1 MVVHRA
7 LRDPMNPRISGNIVD
22 LGPPHQITTRMKIS
36 TIVFFFLPFILSA
49 QPREDSAFVR
59 NNYTK
64 REVYIVMRDGAKLFT
79 AIYEPKEASESLPI
93 LMQRTPYSCNPYGIA
108 KFRRSLGPNPGLMRE
123 KYIFVYQ
130 DVRGRYKSEGNF
142 KEMTP
147 AIDDKKTKNDVDE
160 SSDTYDTI
168 EWLLKN
174 TKNNGR
180 VGIYGISYPGF
191 YASASLPNAHPA
203 IKAVSPQAPVTDEF
217 IGDDCNHN
225 GAFFLL
231 DNFGFY
237 NYFDGQRTADSSSYT
252 AVFKADYS
260 DAYEFF
266 KQLGPLKNSD
276 SKKFFNHNGEI
287 WNQIIT
293 HDTYDT
299 FWRARNIRPHFN
311 NIKPAVLVVGGWF
324 DAEDMFGA
332 LRTYKAIEKQTP
344 QNNNRLVM
352 GPWTHGAWAVPTW
365 TSFGTHSFGSNI
377 NEHYREIESAF
388 FNFYLKDKGTFSA
401 AEASVFETGSNRWK
415 QYDTWPPVNASRTNF
430 YFQKQGKL
438 SSHAPKAN
446 GAYSE
451 YTSDPVDPIPYTNG
465 VFVGRNNEYVVED
478 QRFAAKRPDVL
489 SFQSEMLDKDI
500 LVTGRI
506 SANLFVSTSGTDADF
521 IVKLIDVLPEDEPN
535 PSPNPRGLQMA
546 GFQRLVRAEVFRG
559 KFRKSYEIPQPFV
572 PNQVDKVSFDLNEV
586 AHLFKKGHRIMVQ
599 VQSSWFPIVDLNPQ
613 KFVKI
618 PEAAESDFQKAT
630 IRVYHDEGHPSSVT
644 LPILR

>member
-1 MVVHRA
+1 
-7 LRDPMNPRISGNIVD
+7 
-22 LGPPHQITTRMKIS
+22 MKIS
-36 TIVFFFLPFILSA
+36 TIVFFLFPFILSA

-79 AIYEPKEASESLPI
+79 AIYEPNEAGESLPI
-93 LMQRTPYSCNPYGIA
+93 LMQRTPYSCNPYGSE

-147 AIDDKKTKNDVDE
+147 AIDNKKTKNDVDE

-231 DNFGFY
+231 DNFDFY

-252 AVFKADYS
+252 NVFKVDYA

-266 KQLGPLKNSD
+266 KQLGPLKNSNSAKYYD
-276 SKKFFNHNGEI
+276 RKGEI
-287 WNQIIT
+287 WNQILT

-299 FWRARNIRPHFN
+299 FWRARNIRSHFN

-332 LRTYKAIEKQTP
+332 LRTYEAIEKQNP
-344 QNNNRLVM
+344 QNNNRLVI
-352 GPWTHGAWAVPTW
+352 GPWTHGAWAAPVW
-365 TSFGTHSFGSNI
+365 TKFGSYSFGSNL
-377 NEHYREIESAF
+377 NEYYREIESGF
-388 FNFYLKDKGTFSA
+388 FNYYLKDKGTFNA
-401 AEASVFETGSNRWK
+401 AEASVFETGSNIWK
-415 QYDTWPPVNASRTNF
+415 QYKAWPPTNATNTNF
-430 YFQKQGKL
+430 YLQSPGKL
-438 SSHAPKAN
+438 TSESPKAN
-446 GAYSE
+446 EGFSQYV
-451 YTSDPVDPIPYTNG
+451 SDPADPIPYTSG
-465 VFVGRNNEYVVED
+465 IFQDRNNEYLVED
-478 QRFAAKRPDVL
+478 QRFASRRPDVL
-489 SFQSEMLDKDI
+489 SFASAVLDQDV
-500 LVTGRI
+500 LVTGRVMV
-506 SANLFVSTSGTDADF
+506 NLFVSTTGTDADF
-521 IVKLIDVLPEDEPN
+521 IVKLIDLLPDNETN
-535 PSPNPRGLQMA
+535 PDPNPRSFQMA
-546 GFQRLVRAEVFRG
+546 GFQRMVRAEVFRG
-559 KFRKSYEIPQPFV
+559 KFRNNYESPEPFT
-572 PNQVDKVSFDLNEV
+572 PNRVEKIRFELNEV
-586 AHLFKKGHRIMVQ
+586 AHLFKKGHKIMVQ

-618 PEAAESDFQKAT
+618 PEASESDFQKAT
-630 IRVYHDEGHPSSVT
+630 IRIYHDAAHPSSVM